1 MCPCGYYSSCMHAC
15 SSAQIKALV
24 AQRERAWE
32 DEELQEEYRK
42 DLAEDSKGLYR

>member
-1 MCPCGYYSSCMHAC
+1 MCPCGYYSSCLHAC

-32 DEELQEEYRK
+32 DEELQAEYVKDRK
-42 DLAEDSKGLYR
+42 EDVSSDYR